1 MIVHVDGLMT
11 LRAAHD
17 VADRIEEAV
26 IAQHPEVC
34 DVVVHLEPAD
44 RRK

>member
-1 MIVHVDGLMT
+1 MVVHVDGQMT

-17 VADRIEEAV
+17 VADRIEDAV
-26 IAQHPEVC
+26 KAQHPDVL

-44 RRK
+44 RRR